1 MHIVALGWMFVVVLM
16 SAAEA
21 TSPQGS
27 VLGAGVTFVFYG
39 LVPVGIVLY
48 VMNTPHRRR
57 ARRRLEAE
65 QARAEAETAPG
76 AQATGGDAADQ
87 ADVPPR

>member
-27 VLGAGVTFVFYG
+27 LLGAVVTFVFYG
-39 LVPVGIVLY
+39 LVPVGIVVY

-57 ARRRLEAE
+57 ARRRLEE
-65 QARAEAETAPG
+65 EEARRAAEALDEI
-76 AQATGGDAADQ
+76 GG
-87 ADVPPR
+87 PRP

>member
-27 VLGAGVTFVFYG
+27 ILGAVLTFAFYG
-39 LVPVGIVLY
+39 LVPVGIVVY

-57 ARRRLEAE
+57 ARRRAE
-65 QARAEAETAPG
+65 EEESQRAAEAARVREEIDGPS
-76 AQATGGDAADQ
+76 
-87 ADVPPR
+87 P

>member
-27 VLGAGVTFVFYG
+27 LLGALVTFVFYG
-39 LVPVGIVLY
+39 LVPVGIVVY

-57 ARRRLEAE
+57 ARRRLEE
-65 QARAEAETAPG
+65 EEEARHAAPPSDEADG
-76 AQATGGDAADQ
+76 
-87 ADVPPR
+87 PRP